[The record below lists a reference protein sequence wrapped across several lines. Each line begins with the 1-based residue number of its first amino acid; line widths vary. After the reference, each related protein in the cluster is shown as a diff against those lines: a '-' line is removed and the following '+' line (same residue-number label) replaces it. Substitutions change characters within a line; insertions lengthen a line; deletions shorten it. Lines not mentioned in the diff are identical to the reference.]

1 MAFIDVEGLTKR
13 YGESV
18 YALRQVSLSVEKG
31 EWISVM
37 GPSGSGKSTLLNILG
52 CLDAPTAGRVIV
64 EDENL
69 AEFSA
74 AERARFRAEK
84 VGLVFQQYHL
94 VPYLTAVENVMLAQ
108 YFHSMSDEE
117 EAADALRR
125 VGLRDRLHHLP
136 SQLSGGEQQR
146 VCIARALI
154 NQPNL
159 ILADEP
165 TGNLD
170 SHTGEEILA
179 LLNDLQRKLGSTVLL
194 VTHDSGVARSAPR
207 RVGLRDARIVEDV
220 RQ

>member
-1 MAFIDVEGLTKR
+1 MAFIEVEGLTKR

-52 CLDAPTAGRVIV
+52 CLDAPTTGRVVV
-64 EDENL
+64 EGENL
-69 AEFSA
+69 AGFSA

-84 VGLVFQQYHL
+84 IGFVFQQYHL

-117 EAADALRR
+117 EAVQGLGR

-170 SHTGEEILA
+170 EVNETIVW
-179 LLNDLQRKLGSTVLL
+179 GS
-194 VTHDSGVARSAPR
+194 
-207 RVGLRDARIVEDV
+207 
-220 RQ
+220 